1 MSQPQSSGRPRPH
14 ANTTP
19 HTPKCEEPVT
29 LLHPLD
35 ALMGWVNWTHPI
47 TMRVS
52 QSERQIGLER
62 ASLETLLDIH
72 EETGGVRAVDQA
84 MVIGQ

>member
-1 MSQPQSSGRPRPH
+1 MRASRRRGGLSSTRRL
-14 ANTTP
+14 
-19 HTPKCEEPVT
+19 VT